1 MEDINVLEGVSR
13 LYHQLDEKISA
24 KGGLASL
31 FNMYDRIGELLDQI
45 GTNELDSLIAD
56 IQRARETLDQLQE
69 MATEIRVL
77 KEIFATA
84 QSRIKPASQRAQ
96 GGTP

>member
-13 LYHQLDEKISA
+13 LYHQLDEKISE

-31 FNMYDRIGELLDQI
+31 FNLYDRIGGLLDQI
-45 GTNELDSLIAD
+45 STNELDSLIGD
-56 IQRARETLDQLQE
+56 IQRAKETLNQLQE

-77 KEIFATA
+77 KEIFTTA